1 MKNEKNIAILKELA
15 EKVRICMFN
24 TITVEGDFNSRPMA
38 TTKIEEDGSIWF
50 FTNEYSPKSKEI
62 SKDKQVNLCYSDPS
76 SNTYVYVNGTAELVD
91 DKVRK
96 EAYFNPFVKAWFPDG
111 VEDPKLILIKVTP
124 AVAEY
129 WDSNSSKMINV
140 FKILKAVVTGD
151 TPNNLGKH
159 DTMKF

>member
-129 WDSNSSKMINV
+129 WDSSSSKMVNV
-140 FKILKAVVTGD
+140 FKMLKAVVTGD
-151 TPNNLGKH
+151 TPDNLGKH